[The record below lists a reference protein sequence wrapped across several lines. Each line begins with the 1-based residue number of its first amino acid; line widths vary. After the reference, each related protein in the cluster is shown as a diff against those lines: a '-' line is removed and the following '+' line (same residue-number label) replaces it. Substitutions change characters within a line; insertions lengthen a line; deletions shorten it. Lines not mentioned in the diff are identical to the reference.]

1 MNKNK
6 WIILSIII
14 AIPILYY
21 IRETNERDKYQS
33 WDSHCQ
39 QRFEWW
45 SCNFYKYIMIKYFG
59 KSLESFWMHEITPL
73 WDNTP
78 SGALNKN
85 NFWDNLWKS
94 INTTDNKDT
103 NITENNTDPNTSEDI
118 EDLDYVELTGL
129 DFWDDTIDLDWEDK
143 IDLDWEDKIDINWL
157 DLPSWCEKDIKACI
171 MRQNHWSDEPCP
183 FNCKYYET
191 LKANS
196 AKGIDKNYTK
206 NLETDLRSA
215 EQHPHIPDPWNC
227 SDWTH
232 WKCLPL
238 YCRVLDRNR
247 WECWYSCNCVDDM
260 IIEFF

>member
-1 MNKNK
+1 
-6 WIILSIII
+6 
-14 AIPILYY
+14 
-21 IRETNERDKYQS
+21 
-33 WDSHCQ
+33 
-39 QRFEWW
+39 
-45 SCNFYKYIMIKYFG
+45 MIKYFG

-78 SGALNKN
+78 PGALNKN

-118 EDLDYVELTGL
+118 EDLDYVALTGL
-129 DFWDDTIDLDWEDK
+129 DFWDDT